1 MSSGY
6 ITLAEIASRLTTLDV
21 ACNRC
26 DRRGHVSV
34 ARLLAERGADFP
46 APNLRRILAA
56 DCPRMIAAEVHDPCG
71 VHFPDL
77 PARF

>member
-6 ITLAEIASRLTTLDV
+6 ITLGDVAARLAALDV

-26 DRRGHVSV
+26 DRRGRVSV
-34 ARLLAERGADFP
+34 PRLLAEYGPDFP
-46 APNLRRILAA
+46 APELRRILAS
-56 DCPRMIAAEVHDPCG
+56 DCQRMIATEMHDPCG
-71 VHFPDL
+71 VHFPEL